1 MNQFSPQDRQ
11 LLEREAIA
19 FYESV
24 VDVGGV
30 PADDPRIAE
39 DAPERTA
46 FELLVRLE
54 LLTLDDRARRY
65 VVVDPSMIQARVV
78 SPLGQQGAA
87 LITESSQW
95 ARAFGTLSQSWRRS
109 PQATQGPFTEIH
121 GLAAINRF
129 LAGLVSEAQTELLTA
144 QPQTGR
150 DATRMA
156 AAMQRDTAALERGV
170 TLRTLYQH
178 AARRSSHTA
187 KYVTEVTRRGAE
199 VRTLDEFFD
208 RIIVVDREVAII
220 PSTESHVALAVR
232 EPSLVAYFVS
242 MFERSWERARPFANR
257 ETSTIREVAA
267 EQRAMTIRMLIEGHA
282 DAASAKRL
290 GVSPRSY
297 AGYVAE
303 LKEEFDCQTRFQL
316 GYEMGKRG
324 VSGRERPR
332 SE

>member
-1 MNQFSPQDRQ
+1 MNQPGPEDRQ
-11 LLEREAIA
+11 LLEREAIG

-24 VDVGGV
+24 VDVGGI
-30 PADDPRIAE
+30 PADDPRIV
-39 DAPERTA
+39 DGAPERAA
-46 FELLVRLE
+46 FDLLVRLE
-54 LLTLDDRARRY
+54 LLTLDDRAQRY
-65 VVVDPSMIQARVV
+65 VVVDPSVVASRVV

-87 LITESSQW
+87 LIAESSAW
-95 ARAFGTLSQSWRRS
+95 ARSFATLTQTWRRS

-129 LAGLVSEAQTELLTA
+129 LAGLVSEAHTELLTA

-150 DATRMA
+150 DPARLA

-187 KYVTEVTRRGAE
+187 KYVTEVTQRGAE

-220 PSTESHVALAVR
+220 PSTQSNVALAVR

-257 ETSTIREVAA
+257 ERSTVREVAA

-316 GYEMGKRG
+316 GYEMGKQG
-324 VSGRERPR
+324 VSGRESPR
-332 SE
+332 DT